1 MTESAAQSIDVEST
15 TPLPSGNA
23 QNEYASRW
31 RIYAILLTLLLI
43 NAFCQIDRIL
53 PFILAESIKSDLD
66 LSDTQMGLLTG
77 LAFAVCYSLLSLP
90 LARAS
95 DRGSPRLVLISCIL
109 LWSAMTAFGG
119 FAANFLLLAFTR
131 FGVAFGEAGAVPA
144 GHALIARK
152 IRPERRGLAIGL
164 FAMGIPLGT
173 MVGFAAGGAIGDTL
187 GWRTALIGA
196 GAVGGLIALLTFLVT
211 GPTPTIAPTVANSE
225 PFIESSRRL
234 LTSPAFRWLVIAS
247 VFLGFAAAPF
257 YAFSAPFLIR
267 TYGFSASEVGL
278 AFGLLQGLMGII
290 GTLAGGRWFD
300 RSVSSGTGR
309 VLRPPAILFLIA
321 SATTSAAVFAPVG
334 WLSIALLVPGMLS
347 FSFMLPWAFGAAH
360 LVAGEGR
367 QAQAS
372 SLVMIGSGLLG
383 PALGPLIVGMVSDA
397 AAAADVP
404 NGLGLG
410 LLIVPTA
417 TILSGFAL
425 LIANR
430 RVADLLIQ
438 RYAQLGQTP
447 DLIGRE
453 AAPLSPAGIRPPL
466 ALHGNM
472 Q

>member
-1 MTESAAQSIDVEST
+1 MTETAARSIDVQRPKSLVHQEAS
-15 TPLPSGNA
+15 
-23 QNEYASRW
+23 NEYVRGW
-31 RIYAILLTLLLI
+31 RVAAIFATLLLI
-43 NAFCQIDRIL
+43 NAFAQIDRIL
-53 PFILAESIKSDLD
+53 PFILSESIKADLG
-66 LSDTQMGLLTG
+66 LSDTEMGLLTG

-95 DRGSPRLVLISCIL
+95 DRGSPRFVLVSCIL

-119 FAANFLLLAFTR
+119 FAASFLLLAFTR

-187 GWRTALIGA
+187 GWRTAMIGA
-196 GAVGGLIALLTFLVT
+196 GVIGGLIALLTFLVA
-211 GPTPTIAPTVANSE
+211 GPTPALRRTAANSE
-225 PFIESSRRL
+225 PFVASSRRL
-234 LTSPAFRWLVIAS
+234 LASPAFRWLFIGAIS
-247 VFLGFAAAPF
+247 LGFAATPF

-267 TYGFSASEVGL
+267 TYGFSTSEVGL
-278 AFGLLQGLMGII
+278 AFGLLQGLMGVV
-290 GTLAGGRWFD
+290 GALVGGRWFD
-300 RSVSSGTGR
+300 RAVSSGTGR
-309 VLRPPAILFLIA
+309 VLGPPAILFLIA
-321 SATTSAAVFAPVG
+321 SATTSAALFAPTG
-334 WLSIALLVPGMLS
+334 WVSIALLVPGMLS

-360 LVAGEGR
+360 LVAGEGK

-397 AAAADVP
+397 ATAAQVP
-404 NGLGLG
+404 NGLGMG
-410 LLIVPTA
+410 LLIVPIASVLTGIA
-417 TILSGFAL
+417 M

-430 RVADLLIQ
+430 RI
-438 RYAQLGQTP
+438 
-447 DLIGRE
+447 
-453 AAPLSPAGIRPPL
+453 AASLRR
-466 ALHGNM
+466 